1 MRPFALQDTSA
12 PKGRLALGK
21 ARLYAHAPE
30 GDNVALGYADRT
42 GDGMEMEFRILGP
55 LEIHSDGQALDLG
68 GTKQRSLLAVL
79 LLHANQVVS
88 QDRLVDALW
97 ESDPPETAHKALQV
111 HVSGLRKLLGK
122 ERLETRPPGY
132 LLRVADDELDLE
144 RFRQLRE
151 QGMLAEALAL
161 WRGPPLSDFA
171 YDGFAQAAI
180 AQLEDQRFA
189 CLEERIDRELDAGRH
204 GELTGELE
212 ALVAENPLRERL
224 RGELMLALYR
234 SGRQAEALE
243 AYQQAR
249 STLVDE
255 LGIEPGRELRAL
267 HQAILN
273 QDPALELPSR
283 PRQSAADE
291 ERAGAPNEEPGP
303 VPKTLDREVRKTIS
317 ALYVDVRIASAQQKS
332 VDPEA
337 LRRVSQRTLDIA
349 RIAAEPHG
357 GTVETAAGTTATI
370 VFGLPTVHEDDALR
384 AVRAASEI
392 RDRLVILAAE
402 LRADGVLELDFR
414 LGIGTGEVVAGGE
427 GDGIG
432 AIGEPLSRSSA
443 LAQAA
448 ESGAIVVDEPTRRLL
463 RDAVVAEPA
472 DDRWR
477 VVEVSTDLSLP
488 STRLASPMIGRER
501 ERRRL
506 HDAFEQA
513 VSDRSCQLFTV
524 LGLAGV
530 GKSRLVQEFLAGV
543 AGQALVARGRCLPY
557 GEGIT
562 FWPLLEAV
570 KEAVGLDDSDSSE
583 DALAKLSETLSEAG
597 ADETGAVQVSEMIG
611 LVEAT
616 SGSEGGSAAVQ
627 TLFQALSRRQPLVL
641 VFDDIHWGEPTFL
654 DLLEYLAGWMRDAP
668 ILLICLARPELLE
681 VRPDW
686 GGGKLNATSILLEP
700 LSDVESAQ
708 LICNLAGASLEE
720 ATRQR
725 IVDAS
730 EGNPLFVEEML
741 ALALE
746 GGETD
751 GPLVVPPTIQALLA
765 ARLDRLGEEERAVLD
780 VAAVQG
786 KVFYEEA
793 VTALLSATVSIEV
806 SSALGA
812 AMHKELIRPERPSLG
827 CRTYRFR
834 HLLIR
839 DAAYDS
845 IPKEVRSDV
854 HERFGLWLEH
864 AAGERLVEYEEIVG
878 YHLEQAYRYRGE
890 LGPIDEAGRAL
901 ARDAAERLGAAG
913 RRAFLRSD
921 APAGVNLISRAA
933 ALLPVDDPA
942 RVDLIPNVRT
952 VQGMGG
958 DMSWADKVL
967 TEAVE
972 AAATSGDRRLAAH
985 ALVQRG
991 LLRLFTES
999 DVTPQELVE
1008 VAERAIAVFH
1018 EFGDDLGLARAWRL
1032 TAQAHYL
1039 NRHLAA
1045 CADASERAL
1054 EHARHA
1060 GDRFEEREIAEWLV
1074 IALLL
1079 GPTRAADATRR
1090 CRVLLEEVAD
1100 EPTLQAEIVGSLG
1113 ALLAMQ
1119 GEADGA
1125 DECVERSRAMMEEA
1139 GESVWVVAF
1148 WRSFVYMWRGDPVA
1162 AEEDL
1167 RPGYEALKQIG
1178 ERSHF
1183 SSLAHAL
1190 SNALYL
1196 QGRYDEA
1203 EELTRECEAS
1213 CRPNDVHSHIMWR
1226 AIRAKLF
1233 AQKGEVAMAERLA
1246 RESVALAGASDF
1258 YLAHADA
1265 LMDLAEVLTLRER
1278 RGEAARSVSEA
1289 IALYEQKGNGLAAA
1303 RARERLAGLKE

>member
-1 MRPFALQDTSA
+1 
-12 PKGRLALGK
+12 
-21 ARLYAHAPE
+21 
-30 GDNVALGYADRT
+30 
-42 GDGMEMEFRILGP
+42 MEFRILGP
-55 LEIHSDGQALDLG
+55 LEVDSDGQALNLG
-68 GTKQRSLLAVL
+68 GAKQRALLAML

-88 QDRLVDALW
+88 RDRLVDALW
-97 ESDPPETAHKALQV
+97 EDDPPETAHKALQV

-132 LLRVADDELDLE
+132 LLRVDKDELDLGCFQ
-144 RFRQLRE
+144 RLRE
-151 QGMLAEALAL
+151 EGKLADALGL

-171 YDGFAQAAI
+171 YDGFAQAEI
-180 AQLEDQRFA
+180 ARLEDQRLT
-189 CLEERIDRELDAGRH
+189 CLEERIEQELEAGRH
-204 GELTGELE
+204 GALTGELE
-212 ALVAENPLRERL
+212 ALVARHPLRERL
-224 RGELMLALYR
+224 RGQLMLGLYR
-234 SGRQAEALE
+234 SGRQAEALD
-243 AYQQAR
+243 AYQAAR

-255 LGIEPGRELRAL
+255 LGIEPSRELREL

-273 QDPALELPSR
+273 QDPALELPSCSPQPDTEETR
-283 PRQSAADE
+283 VPAADE
-291 ERAGAPNEEPGP
+291 
-303 VPKTLDREVRKTIS
+303 VPLRTTLDREVRKTVT
-317 ALYVDVRIASAQQKS
+317 ALFIDVRIFSKQQKS

-337 LRRVSQRTLDIA
+337 LRRISQRTLDVA
-349 RIAAEPHG
+349 RVAAERHG
-357 GTVETAAGTTATI
+357 GMVETVAVATATI
-370 VFGLPTVHEDDALR
+370 VFGLPAIHEDDALR
-384 AVRAASEI
+384 AVRAASEV
-392 RDRLVILAAE
+392 RERLGMLAGE
-402 LRADGVLELDFR
+402 LRADGVLVLEFR

-427 GDGIG
+427 HDEIG
-432 AIGEPLSRSSA
+432 AIGEPLTRSSA

-448 ESGAIVVDEPTRRLL
+448 QPGEIVVDEATHRLL
-463 RDAVVAEPA
+463 RSAVVAEPG
-472 DDRWR
+472 DGGWR
-477 VVEVSTDLSLP
+477 VVELSNDTSLS

-506 HDAFEQA
+506 QDAFEQA

-530 GKSRLVQEFLAGV
+530 GKSRLVHEFLACV
-543 AGQALVARGRCLPY
+543 EGQALVARGRCLPY

-583 DALAKLSETLSEAG
+583 EALAKVSETFSEAG

-627 TLFQALSRRQPLVL
+627 ALFRALSRRQPLVL
-641 VFDDIHWGEPTFL
+641 VFDDIHWGAPTFL
-654 DLLEYLAGWMRDAP
+654 DLVEYLTDWIRDAP

-681 VRPDW
+681 VRSDW

-700 LSDVESAQ
+700 LTDVESAQ
-708 LICNLAGASLEE
+708 LIDNLAGASVEK
-720 ATRQR
+720 ASRQR

-741 ALALE
+741 ALVLE

-751 GPLVVPPTIQALLA
+751 GPLMVPPTIQALLA
-765 ARLDRLGEEERAVLD
+765 ARLDRLEEDERAVLD

-786 KVFYEEA
+786 KVFHEEA
-793 VTALLSATVSIEV
+793 VAALLPSPVSAGV
-806 SSALGA
+806 SSALGS
-812 AMHKELIRPERPSLG
+812 AMRKELIRPDRPSLG
-827 CRTYRFR
+827 FRTYRFR

-845 IPKEVRSDV
+845 VPKEVRSDL
-854 HERFGLWLEH
+854 HKRFGRWLEC
-864 AAGERLVEYEEIVG
+864 AAAERLVEYEEIVG
-878 YHLEQAYRYRGE
+878 YHLEQAYRYQSE
-890 LGPIDEAGRAL
+890 LGPIDEAGRVI
-901 ARDAAERLGAAG
+901 ARDAAQRLGAAG
-913 RRAFLRSD
+913 RRAFHRSD

-933 ALLPVDDPA
+933 TLLPVDDPA

-972 AAATSGDRRLAAH
+972 AAATSGDRGLAAH

-991 LLRLFTES
+991 LLRLFTEA
-999 DVTPQELVE
+999 DVTPQELME
-1008 VAERAIAVFH
+1008 AAERAIAVFH
-1018 EFGDDLGLARAWRL
+1018 EFDDHLGLARAWRL

-1045 CADASERAL
+1045 CADASEQAL
-1054 EHARHA
+1054 EHARHS
-1060 GDRFEEREIAEWLV
+1060 GDRFERREIAEWLV

-1079 GPTRAADATRR
+1079 GPAKASDATQR
-1090 CRVLLEEVAD
+1090 CRVLLEELAD
-1100 EPTLQAEIVGSLG
+1100 EPAFQAEIIGSLG

-1119 GEADGA
+1119 GDADAA
-1125 DECVERSRAMMEEA
+1125 DESVARSRAMMEEA
-1139 GESVWVVAF
+1139 GEWVWIVAF
-1148 WRSFVYMWRGDPVA
+1148 WRSFVYIWRGDPVA

-1167 RPGYEALKQIG
+1167 RPGYEALKKIG

-1203 EELTRECEAS
+1203 EELTRECEAA

-1233 AQKGEVAMAERLA
+1233 AQKGEVAMAEQLA
-1246 RESVALAGASDF
+1246 RDSVALAAASDF

-1265 LMDLAEVLTLRER
+1265 LMDLAEVLKIRER
-1278 RGEAARSVSEA
+1278 QAEAAVSITEA
-1289 IALYEQKGNGLAAA
+1289 ITLYEQKGNDLAAA
-1303 RARERLAGLKE
+1303 RAREQLAALPP